1 MSFERALQTVL
12 IHEGGYV
19 NDKADRGGATNKGV
33 TQKVYDAW
41 RRSHALPIRS
51 VAEIGNTEV
60 AAIYLTQYWNPAWC
74 EKLPEALGIVHFDSA
89 VNHGVHRAIKLLQLA
104 VGASDDGVMGRETMK
119 SLETALAMTDE
130 DAVIEAY
137 LNERSDFYD
146 EITERD
152 PTQLKFAAG
161 WKNRIRALRSEVG

>member
-1 MSFERALQTVL
+1 MSFERALAMVL
-12 IHEGGYV
+12 LREGGYT
-19 NDKADRGGATNKGV
+19 NNPHDRGGATNKGV

-60 AAIYLTQYWNPAWC
+60 ATIYLTQYWDPAWC
-74 EKLPEALGIVHFDSA
+74 EKLPEHLGIIHFDAA
-89 VNHGVHRAIKLLQLA
+89 VNHGVRRAVRLLQLA
-104 VGASDDGVMGRETMK
+104 VGANADGVIGKDTMK

-130 DAVIEAY
+130 DAIIDNY
-137 LNERSDFYD
+137 LNRRSDFYD
-146 EITERD
+146 EIVERD
-152 PTQLKFAAG
+152 PTQVKFIAG